1 MNRIRHSH
9 RGPCCWCALL
19 SFVAVLLGALF
30 LHAADDAT
38 ITYRRVFKGSNPEF
52 IEIKIGE
59 NGSASYD
66 IRQLSEDPD
75 PQLFQ
80 VGDAVRAK
88 TFELA
93 GDLHNFAGVELDIH
107 RRIADLGE
115 KTFRYEKSGE
125 VHETHYNYTLNR
137 PATQLAL
144 IFEGLFQQQRDLTV
158 LEQKLRYD
166 RLGVNDACIADY
178 FAQIARDVAGGGVAH
193 QRGARRAEQPCR
205 RQHAHHRAESAH
217 ANAFT
222 AHCIEKPVC
231 IELQNAFE
239 GRSIFAA
246 RDLIRFVMIHVRA
259 GDH

>member
-1 MNRIRHSH
+1 MNRIRLSS
-9 RGPCCWCALL
+9 RGSCCWYGLL
-19 SFVAVLLGALF
+19 SCAAILLGPLF
-30 LHAADDAT
+30 LRAADDAT

-75 PQLFQ
+75 PQPFQ

-166 RLGVNDACIADY
+166 RLGVNDALHQFKDDLAQQTLPEPERLLPVLDRIAADSRVVEV
-178 FAQIARDVAGGGVAH
+178 ARQLARALAERIRTSSSPEGTPQPAGN
-193 QRGARRAEQPCR
+193 RP
-205 RQHAHHRAESAH
+205 
-217 ANAFT
+217 
-222 AHCIEKPVC
+222 
-231 IELQNAFE
+231 
-239 GRSIFAA
+239 
-246 RDLIRFVMIHVRA
+246 
-259 GDH
+259 